1 MNSIMPDEGES
12 FKLLTQK
19 EIEEAKQQKGVIA
32 TYGGSK

>member
-1 MNSIMPDEGES
+1 MNPIMPDEGES